1 MEMVST
7 PEEWPAF
14 ATHMDEFG
22 DVRNFFFNFSIK
34 HISRENNTM
43 TDNLA
48 RGFNSYLS
56 VMLYVDLLPPIW
68 LSESAN
74 MST

>member
-1 MEMVST
+1 
-7 PEEWPAF
+7 
-14 ATHMDEFG
+14 
-22 DVRNFFFNFSIK
+22 
-34 HISRENNTM
+34 M